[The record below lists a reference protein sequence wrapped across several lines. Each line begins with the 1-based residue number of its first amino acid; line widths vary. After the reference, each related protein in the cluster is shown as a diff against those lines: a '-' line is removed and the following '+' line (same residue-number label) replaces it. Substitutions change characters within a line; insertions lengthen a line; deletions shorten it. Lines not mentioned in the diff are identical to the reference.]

1 MQWIK
6 EGAHDRAVPGSFV
19 LIYMHMLST
28 LELRGG
34 PEDARAIC
42 FMLIALFV

>member
-1 MQWIK
+1 MT
-6 EGAHDRAVPGSFV
+6 V
-19 LIYMHMLST
+19 LFRLICLDIYATCPLHMLST

-42 FMLIALFV
+42 FMLIAPFV